1 MSDNGKSRPDKLVG
15 NSNDSDFPG
24 LSVIPQPFV
33 TSPAFPVASERCQGG
48 NIELAIG
55 FISCSDDN
63 NFCVDEKKQIIIV
76 HNLMSFKIVR
86 DSPDVVGTREYTIRK
101 ANAYST
107 ENSDTIFFNRKTE
120 NLSIRAFDSLGVY
133 SQNIIELLPNS
144 KYILTHFG
152 MGGSGYIKQYIWTDS
167 KAKIHTKSNFNEA
180 D

>member
-1 MSDNGKSRPDKLVG
+1 MVERISTEKEMKI
-15 NSNDSDFPG
+15 
-24 LSVIPQPFV
+24 LSVILFFI
-33 TSPAFPVASERCQGG
+33 TT
-48 NIELAIG
+48 LG

-107 ENSDTIFFNRKTE
+107 EKSDTIFFNRKTE

-133 SQNIIELLPNS
+133 SPNIIELLPNS

-167 KAKIHTKSNFNEA
+167 KTNIHTKSNFNEA